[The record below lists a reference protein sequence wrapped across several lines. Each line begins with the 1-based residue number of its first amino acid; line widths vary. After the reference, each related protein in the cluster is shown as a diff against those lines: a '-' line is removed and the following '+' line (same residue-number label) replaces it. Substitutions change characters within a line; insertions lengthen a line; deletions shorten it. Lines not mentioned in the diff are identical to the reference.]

1 MNKRRI
7 RAIGAALLLVAAVV
21 GLWVWFE
28 PHPTTQPESGQVA
41 DQDSPVRAESLARD
55 AIRSNP
61 TDAPAHLQLA
71 RALRRQGYSGEAQAA
86 LTRAMQLGLPEL
98 EGRREYTL
106 LLATQDWPLKAEGIF
121 QRALHDYPDDKEVL
135 LAVAGA
141 YAAKSFWAMAERVYT
156 KLLTQEPEEPELL
169 FQRGVT
175 RMSMEKH
182 DLAANDFRQVLRY
195 QPDRFEARLYLGNS
209 LLGDACMAEA
219 EKELMAC
226 RRLRPDL
233 IEPLI
238 GLAKCSVERGDLDA
252 TEKLLDEAATI
263 DGTSLLVLQD
273 QAALYLRQQK
283 GERAIAILKRL
294 IAIDPNN
301 RQGHL
306 QLAQALLASGNVEEA
321 RRHERI
327 YQELD
332 RREEERLA
340 ARRGMK

>member
-1 MNKRRI
+1 VNKRRI

-28 PHPTTQPESGQVA
+28 PLPTTQPDPAPVS
-41 DQDSPVRAESLARD
+41 DRDSPVRAESLARD
-55 AIRSNP
+55 AIRGNP
-61 TDAPAHLQLA
+61 TDSAAHLQLA
-71 RALRRQGYSGEAQAA
+71 RALRRQGRSGEAQAT

-106 LLATQDWPLKAEGIF
+106 LLATQDWPIKAEGIF
-121 QRALHDYPDDKEVL
+121 QRALRDYPDDKEVL

-141 YAAKSFWAMAERVYT
+141 YAAKSFWAMAERVYS
-156 KLLTQEPEEPELL
+156 KLLEQDPEEPELL
-169 FQRGVT
+169 FHRGEI
-175 RMSMEKH
+175 RMRMEKH
-182 DLAANDFRQVLRY
+182 DLAANDFRQVLRH

-209 LLGDACMAEA
+209 LLGDARMAEA
-219 EKELMAC
+219 EKELLAC

-263 DGTSLLVLQD
+263 DATSLLVLQD

-283 GERAIAILKRL
+283 GERAIAILNRL

-306 QLAQALLASGNVEEA
+306 QLAQALLAAGNVEEA
-321 RRHERI
+321 RLHERI

-340 ARRGMK
+340 ARRGMQ